1 MAIKAPYKATAEF
14 SMASMTDVIFL
25 LLIFFMV
32 TSTFVLPTALDV
44 NLPQSASENAIKPQA
59 RVFITA
65 DSGIYATFEADE
77 PAEMDSAQLMTFL
90 QLMHQQQPDGFVA
103 VYADEAVTY
112 GRLVEVLDAGAK
124 EGIRM
129 VLATRPAPE
138 SVKPSEATATSA
150 PSSTSASASSS
161 APSSQTNTPV
171 TADE

>member
-65 DSGIYATFEADE
+65 DSRIYATFEADE

-90 QLMHQQQPDGFVA
+90 QLLHQQQPDGFVA

-112 GRLVEVLDAGAK
+112 GKLVEVLDAGAK

-138 SVKPSEATATSA
+138 SVRPSEAAQTSA
-150 PSSTSASASSS
+150 PSPAPASSP